1 MEKEVIVLNEA
12 RKVTLTAYL
21 QDVEGE
27 FGNIPKRPGILV
39 LPGGGYQMCSD
50 READPVAFPYL
61 KAGYQVFVLRYSVKK
76 DALWPQPLEDYD
88 AAMDLIRSR
97 AQEWKLYPDKI
108 AVIGFSAGGHL
119 AGAAATMAKNR
130 PAAAILGYAVLNG
143 DVKGCN
149 KSAPSVV
156 DAVDDDTCPCFLFAS
171 RTDNLVPIAN
181 TIEFMQALDR
191 HDISFESHVYA
202 YGPHGFS
209 TCDSSVQDKDTNM
222 CGRIPD
228 WVADSIGWLKDVLG
242 DFGKGSMTKG
252 FYNLT
257 SGMLSQSRRL
267 DVVANNMTNITTPG
281 YKTETYTDITFDEVL
296 LSRVGNKDKSGN
308 TVIGQGSYI
317 LAPSQLYVNYQQG
330 SLEETG
336 LNLDFAIQ
344 GDGFFA
350 IQTQNGT
357 EYTRGGSF
365 ALDDEGYL
373 VLPQQGRVLGVDGQP
388 IQLSTDLIQADN
400 YGGIYTKEG
409 AYLGRIGV
417 FTFADNNQLV
427 KNDSGLFGANGQA
440 ATAANPEVRW
450 GAVENSN
457 VDMIEEM
464 TRMMTA
470 QRALQS
476 AAQAIKLY
484 DGVLTKATNDLGR
497 L

>member
-1 MEKEVIVLNEA
+1 
-12 RKVTLTAYL
+12 
-21 QDVEGE
+21 
-27 FGNIPKRPGILV
+27 
-39 LPGGGYQMCSD
+39 
-50 READPVAFPYL
+50 
-61 KAGYQVFVLRYSVKK
+61 
-76 DALWPQPLEDYD
+76 
-88 AAMDLIRSR
+88 
-97 AQEWKLYPDKI
+97 
-108 AVIGFSAGGHL
+108 
-119 AGAAATMAKNR
+119 
-130 PAAAILGYAVLNG
+130 
-143 DVKGCN
+143 
-149 KSAPSVV
+149 
-156 DAVDDDTCPCFLFAS
+156 
-171 RTDNLVPIAN
+171 
-181 TIEFMQALDR
+181 
-191 HDISFESHVYA
+191 
-202 YGPHGFS
+202 
-209 TCDSSVQDKDTNM
+209 
-222 CGRIPD
+222 
-228 WVADSIGWLKDVLG
+228 
-242 DFGKGSMTKG
+242 MTKG

-267 DVVANNMTNITTPG
+267 DVVANNMTNLATPG
-281 YKTETYTDITFDEVL
+281 YKAELYTDSTFDEVL
-296 LSRVGNKDKSGN
+296 ISRVGNKDKSGAE
-308 TVIGQGSYI
+308 VIGEESYI
-317 LAPSQLYVNYQQG
+317 LAPSQLYIDYSQG
-330 SLEETG
+330 IVEDTG

-400 YGGIYTKEG
+400 YGGIYTKDG